1 MSPQSGMDEEDHG
14 YYASSEG
21 GVAGRDAANMESI
34 YHVDLDDIVAPTN
47 TNIRSNARIDNQYDL
62 GGEDYSED
70 NNKDLIPREIK
81 FHGAKKYSKKIKEEL
96 GNYLKISLTTSDY
109 SIQSF

>member
-1 MSPQSGMDEEDHG
+1 MC
-14 YYASSEG
+14 SSTAKRRRGRG
-21 GVAGRDAANMESI
+21 G
-34 YHVDLDDIVAPTN
+34 
-47 TNIRSNARIDNQYDL
+47 YDL

-96 GNYLKISLTTSDY
+96 GNYVTIKMLLSTAD
-109 SIQSF
+109 

>member
-1 MSPQSGMDEEDHG
+1 MTPLSGIDEEDHG

-70 NNKDLIPREIK
+70 STKDLLSKEIK

-96 GNYLKISLTTSDY
+96 GNYLQILLSTAHQNFERL
-109 SIQSF
+109 